1 MNDVMNHRRKEKIVR
16 KDFLNLLM
24 QLVDHG
30 ALEDDNNTNSV
41 VSNGHAK
48 GTFVNTKFL
57 LFV

>member
-1 MNDVMNHRRKEKIVR
+1 MNDVMSHRRKEKIVR

-24 QLVDHG
+24 QLMDRG
-30 ALEDDNNTNSV
+30 ELEEDDKPNSV

-57 LFV
+57 LLV